1 MQLFTLG
8 LNHQTAP
15 VAVREKLAFSAE
27 SLPAALSSLLG
38 QHQVKEAAIVS
49 TCNRT
54 EIYCNTLAPQAAIS
68 WLADYHQMR
77 HAEIEPYL
85 YLLPADQA
93 VRHAFRVAAGL
104 DSMVLGEA
112 QILGQLKDA
121 VRRAQDAGTLGILL
135 NTLFQRTFS
144 VAKEVR
150 TRTEIGANSVSMAAA
165 AVRLAE
171 RIFPSVRGTRVLFIG
186 AGEMI
191 ELCATYFAAQQP
203 RSITVANRTLERAQ
217 GLAGRFTN
225 GSAITLAELPA
236 QLASHDIVVTSTGST
251 LPILG
256 KGMVERALKQRKRQP
271 IFMVDLAVPRDVEA
285 EVAELEDVYLYTVDD
300 LADVVQEGRGRRQH
314 AVHEA
319 ESIID
324 GKVAEFMAW
333 LDSRDVVPVIRS
345 LRDRAERLRR
355 HELEKA
361 FKALERGED
370 PRRALEALA
379 SSLTNKFTHLPTH
392 ALNHSTAEERDMLI
406 DAVNRIYQIHDP
418 D

>member
-15 VAVREKLAFSAE
+15 VSVREKLAFSAE
-27 SLPAALSSLLG
+27 SLPAALNSLLG

-54 EIYCNTLAPQAAIS
+54 EIYCNTKSPRAAIE
-68 WLADYHQMR
+68 WLAGYH
-77 HAEIEPYL
+77 HLSDSEIEPYL
-85 YLLPADQA
+85 YMLPNDQA

-121 VRRAQDAGTLGILL
+121 VRQAQDAGSLGILL

-171 RIFPSVRGTRVLFIG
+171 RIFPSVKGTRVLFIG

-203 RSITVANRTLERAQ
+203 KSITVANRTLQRAEN
-217 GLAGRFTN
+217 LASKFSGK
-225 GSAITLAELPA
+225 AITLAELPQ
-236 QLASHDIVVTSTGST
+236 QLAYHDIVVTSTGST

-256 KGMVERALKQRKRQP
+256 KGMVERTLKQRKRQP
-271 IFMVDLAVPRDVEA
+271 IFMVDLAVPRDIEA

-300 LADVVQEGRGRRQH
+300 LASVVQEGRDRRQH
-314 AVHEA
+314 AVQEA
-319 ESIID
+319 ETIID
-324 GKVAEFMAW
+324 SKVSEFMTW
-333 LDSRDVVPVIRS
+333 LESREVVPVIRA
-345 LRDRAERLRR
+345 LRDKADRLRR
-355 HELEKA
+355 NELEKA
-361 FKALERGED
+361 IKLLERGED
-370 PRRALEALA
+370 PHKALEALA
-379 SSLTNKFTHLPTH
+379 AGLTNKFTHLPTH
-392 ALNHSTAEERDMLI
+392 LLNQASADERDALI
-406 DAVNRIYQIHDP
+406 DTVSRIYQIHDP

>member
-27 SLPAALSSLLG
+27 SLSTALASLLD
-38 QHQVKEAAIVS
+38 QQQVKEAAIVS

-54 EIYCNTLAPQAAIS
+54 EIYCNTQTPQAAIR
-68 WLADYHQMR
+68 WLADYHHLR
-77 HAEIEPYL
+77 DSEIEPYL

-121 VRRAQDAGTLGILL
+121 VRQAQNAGTLGILL

-191 ELCATYFAAQQP
+191 ELCATYFAAQHP
-203 RSITVANRTLERAQ
+203 KSITVANRTLERAQ
-217 GLAGRFTN
+217 SLAGRFS
-225 GSAITLAELPA
+225 GQAITLAELPA
-236 QLASHDIVVTSTGST
+236 QLANHDIVVTSTGST

-300 LADVVQEGRGRRQH
+300 LASVVQEGRDRRLH
-314 AVHEA
+314 AVEEA
-319 ESIID
+319 ETIID
-324 GKVAEFMAW
+324 GKVAEFMSW
-333 LDSRDVVPVIRS
+333 LESRDVVPVIRS
-345 LRDRAERLRR
+345 LRDRADRLRR

-361 FKALERGED
+361 AKALERGED
-370 PRRALEALA
+370 PMRALEMLA

-392 ALNHSTAEERDMLI
+392 ALNHASPDERDRLI
-406 DAVNRIYQIHDP
+406 DAVSRIYQIHDP

>member
-15 VAVREKLAFSAE
+15 VSVREKLAFSAE
-27 SLPAALSSLLG
+27 SLPAALNSLLG
-38 QHQVKEAAIVS
+38 QQLVKEAAIVS

-54 EIYCNTLAPQAAIS
+54 EIYCNTKSPRAAIE
-68 WLADYHQMR
+68 WLAGYHHLR
-77 HAEIEPYL
+77 DSEIEPYL
-85 YLLPADQA
+85 YLLPNDQA

-121 VRRAQDAGTLGILL
+121 VRQAQDAGSLGILL

-171 RIFPSVRGTRVLFIG
+171 RIFPSVKGTRVLFIG

-203 RSITVANRTLERAQ
+203 KSITVANRTLQRAEA
-217 GLAGRFTN
+217 LADRFS
-225 GSAITLAELPA
+225 GKAITLAELPQ
-236 QLASHDIVVTSTGST
+236 QLAYHDIVVTSTGST

-256 KGMVERALKQRKRQP
+256 KGMVERTLKQRKRQP
-271 IFMVDLAVPRDVEA
+271 IFMVDLAVPRDIEA

-300 LADVVQEGRGRRQH
+300 LACVVQEGRDRRQH
-314 AVHEA
+314 AVEEA
-319 ESIID
+319 ETIIN
-324 GKVAEFMAW
+324 GKVVEFMSW
-333 LDSRDVVPVIRS
+333 LDSREVVPVIRA
-345 LRDRAERLRR
+345 LRDRADRLRR
-355 HELEKA
+355 NELEKA
-361 FKALERGED
+361 LKLLERGED
-370 PRRALEALA
+370 PRKALEVLA
-379 SSLTNKFTHLPTH
+379 AGLTNKFTHWPTH
-392 ALNHSTAEERDMLI
+392 ALNQALPDERDSLI
-406 DAVNRIYQIHDP
+406 DTVSRIYQIHDP

>member
-15 VAVREKLAFSAE
+15 VSVREKLAFSAE
-27 SLPAALSSLLG
+27 SLPAALNSLLG
-38 QHQVKEAAIVS
+38 QQLVKEAAIVS

-54 EIYCNTLAPQAAIS
+54 EIYCNTKSPRAAIE
-68 WLADYHQMR
+68 WLAGYHHLR
-77 HAEIEPYL
+77 DSEIEPYL
-85 YLLPADQA
+85 YLLPNDQA

-121 VRRAQDAGTLGILL
+121 VRQAQDAGSLGILL

-171 RIFPSVRGTRVLFIG
+171 RIFPSVKGTRVLFIG

-203 RSITVANRTLERAQ
+203 KSITVANRTLQRAEA
-217 GLAGRFTN
+217 LADRFS
-225 GSAITLAELPA
+225 GKAITLAELPQ
-236 QLASHDIVVTSTGST
+236 QLAYHDIVVTSTGST

-256 KGMVERALKQRKRQP
+256 KGMVERTLKQRKRQP
-271 IFMVDLAVPRDVEA
+271 IFMVDLAVPRDIEA

-300 LADVVQEGRGRRQH
+300 LACVVQEGRDRRQH
-314 AVHEA
+314 AVEEA
-319 ESIID
+319 ETIIN
-324 GKVAEFMAW
+324 GKVVEFMSW
-333 LDSRDVVPVIRS
+333 LDSREVVPVIRA
-345 LRDRAERLRR
+345 LRDRADRLRR

-361 FKALERGED
+361 LKLLERGED
-370 PRRALEALA
+370 PHKALEALA
-379 SSLTNKFTHLPTH
+379 TGLTNKFTHLPTH
-392 ALNHSTAEERDMLI
+392 ALNQALPDERDGLI
-406 DAVNRIYQIHDP
+406 DTVSRIYQIHDP

>member
-15 VAVREKLAFSAE
+15 VSVREKLAFSAE
-27 SLPAALSSLLG
+27 SLPAALASLLG
-38 QHQVKEAAIVS
+38 QHEVKEAAIVS

-54 EIYCNTLAPQAAIS
+54 EIYCNTPNPQAATH
-68 WLADYHQMR
+68 WLASYHQV
-77 HAEIEPYL
+77 AEDEIRPYL
-85 YLLPADQA
+85 YLLPSDQA
-93 VRHAFRVAAGL
+93 VRHAFRVASGL

-112 QILGQLKDA
+112 QILGQLKDS
-121 VRRAQDAGTLGILL
+121 VRQAQHAGSLGILL
-135 NTLFQRTFS
+135 NALFQRTFS

-191 ELCATYFAAQQP
+191 ELCATHFAAQCP
-203 RSITVANRTLERAQ
+203 RSITVANRTLERART
-217 GLAGRFTN
+217 LAAQFG
-225 GSAITLAELPA
+225 GQAITLAELPA
-236 QLASHDIVVTSTGST
+236 QLAAHDIVVTSTGST

-256 KGMVERALKQRKRQP
+256 KGMVERALKARRRQP

-300 LADVVQEGRGRRQH
+300 LAGVVQEGRDRRQH

-324 GKVAEFMAW
+324 DKVAEFMSW
-333 LDSRDVVPVIRS
+333 MEGRDVVPLIRS

-361 FKALERGED
+361 CRALDRGDD
-370 PRRALEALA
+370 PRRVLESLA

-392 ALNHSTAEERDMLI
+392 ALNHAAADERDGLI
-406 DAVNRIYQIHDP
+406 DAVSRIYQIHDP

>member
-15 VAVREKLAFSAE
+15 VSVREKLAFSAE
-27 SLPAALSSLLG
+27 SLPAALNSLLG
-38 QHQVKEAAIVS
+38 QQLVKEAAIVS

-54 EIYCNTLAPQAAIS
+54 EIYCNTKSPRAAIE
-68 WLADYHQMR
+68 WLAGYHHLR
-77 HAEIEPYL
+77 DSEIEPYL
-85 YLLPADQA
+85 YLLPNDQA

-121 VRRAQDAGTLGILL
+121 VRQAQDAGSLGILL

-171 RIFPSVRGTRVLFIG
+171 RIFPSVKGTRVLFIG

-203 RSITVANRTLERAQ
+203 KSITVANRTLQRAEA
-217 GLAGRFTN
+217 LADRFS
-225 GSAITLAELPA
+225 GKAITLAELPQ
-236 QLASHDIVVTSTGST
+236 QLAYHDIVVTSTGST

-256 KGMVERALKQRKRQP
+256 KGMVERTLKQRKRQP
-271 IFMVDLAVPRDVEA
+271 IFMVDLAVPRDIEA

-300 LADVVQEGRGRRQH
+300 LACVVQEGRDRRQH
-314 AVHEA
+314 AVEEA
-319 ESIID
+319 ETIIN
-324 GKVAEFMAW
+324 GKVVEFMSW
-333 LDSRDVVPVIRS
+333 LDSREVVPVIRA
-345 LRDRAERLRR
+345 LRDRADRLRR
-355 HELEKA
+355 NELEKA
-361 FKALERGED
+361 LKLLERGED
-370 PRRALEALA
+370 PHKALEVLA
-379 SSLTNKFTHLPTH
+379 AGLTNKFTHWPTH
-392 ALNHSTAEERDMLI
+392 ALNQALPDERDSLI
-406 DAVNRIYQIHDP
+406 DTVSRIYQIHDP

>member
-15 VAVREKLAFSAE
+15 VSVREKLAFSAE

-38 QHQVKEAAIVS
+38 QQLVKEAAIVS

-54 EIYCNTLAPQAAIS
+54 EIYCNTKSPRAAIE
-68 WLADYHQMR
+68 WLAGYHHLR
-77 HAEIEPYL
+77 DSEIEPYL
-85 YLLPADQA
+85 YLLPNDQA

-121 VRRAQDAGTLGILL
+121 VRQAQDAGSLGILL

-171 RIFPSVRGTRVLFIG
+171 RIFPSVKGTRVLFIG

-203 RSITVANRTLERAQ
+203 KSITVANRTLQRAEA
-217 GLAGRFTN
+217 LADRFS
-225 GSAITLAELPA
+225 GKAITLAELPQ
-236 QLASHDIVVTSTGST
+236 QLAFHDIVVTSTGST

-256 KGMVERALKQRKRQP
+256 KGMVERTLKQRKRQP
-271 IFMVDLAVPRDVEA
+271 IFMVDLAVPRDIEA

-300 LADVVQEGRGRRQH
+300 LACVVQEGRDRRQH
-314 AVHEA
+314 AVEEA
-319 ESIID
+319 ETIIN
-324 GKVAEFMAW
+324 GKVVEFMSW
-333 LDSRDVVPVIRS
+333 LDSREVVPVIRA
-345 LRDRAERLRR
+345 LRDRADRLRR

-361 FKALERGED
+361 LKLLERGED
-370 PRRALEALA
+370 PHKALEALA
-379 SSLTNKFTHLPTH
+379 TGLTNKFTHLPTH
-392 ALNHSTAEERDMLI
+392 ALNQALPDERDSLI
-406 DAVNRIYQIHDP
+406 DTVSRIYQIHDP

>member
-15 VAVREKLAFSAE
+15 VSVREKLAFSAE
-27 SLPAALSSLLG
+27 SLPAALNSLLG

-54 EIYCNTLAPQAAIS
+54 EIYCNTKSPRAAIE
-68 WLADYHQMR
+68 WLAGYH
-77 HAEIEPYL
+77 HLSDSEIEPYL
-85 YLLPADQA
+85 YMLPNDQA

-121 VRRAQDAGTLGILL
+121 VRQAQDAGSLGILL

-171 RIFPSVRGTRVLFIG
+171 RIFPSVQGTRVLFIG

-203 RSITVANRTLERAQ
+203 KSITVANRTLQRAEN
-217 GLAGRFTN
+217 LASKFN
-225 GSAITLAELPA
+225 GKAITLAELPQ
-236 QLASHDIVVTSTGST
+236 QLAFHDIVVTSTGST

-256 KGMVERALKQRKRQP
+256 KGMVERTLKQRKRQP
-271 IFMVDLAVPRDVEA
+271 IFMVDLAVPRDIEA
-285 EVAELEDVYLYTVDD
+285 EVSELEDVYLYTVDD
-300 LADVVQEGRGRRQH
+300 LASVVQEGRDRRQH
-314 AVHEA
+314 AVQEA
-319 ESIID
+319 ETIID
-324 GKVAEFMAW
+324 SKVSEFMTW
-333 LDSRDVVPVIRS
+333 LESREVVPVIRA
-345 LRDRAERLRR
+345 LRDKADRLRR

-361 FKALERGED
+361 VKLLERVEDPRKALEV
-370 PRRALEALA
+370 LA
-379 SSLTNKFTHLPTH
+379 AGLTNKFTHLPTH
-392 ALNHSTAEERDMLI
+392 LLNQASADDRDTLI
-406 DAVNRIYQIHDP
+406 DTVSRIYQIHDS

>member
-15 VAVREKLAFSAE
+15 VSVREKLAFSAE
-27 SLPAALSSLLG
+27 SLPAALNSLLG
-38 QHQVKEAAIVS
+38 QQLVKEAAIVS

-54 EIYCNTLAPQAAIS
+54 EIYCNTKSPRAAIE
-68 WLADYHQMR
+68 WLAGYH
-77 HAEIEPYL
+77 HLCDSEIEPYL
-85 YLLPADQA
+85 YLLPNDQA

-121 VRRAQDAGTLGILL
+121 VRQAQDAGSLGILL

-171 RIFPSVRGTRVLFIG
+171 RIFPSVKGTRVLFIG

-203 RSITVANRTLERAQ
+203 KSITVANRTLQRAEA
-217 GLAGRFTN
+217 LADRFS
-225 GSAITLAELPA
+225 GKAITLAELPQ
-236 QLASHDIVVTSTGST
+236 QLAYHDIVVTSTGST

-256 KGMVERALKQRKRQP
+256 KGMVERTLKQRKRQP
-271 IFMVDLAVPRDVEA
+271 IFMVDLAVPRDIEA

-300 LADVVQEGRGRRQH
+300 LACVVQEGRDRRQH
-314 AVHEA
+314 AVEEA
-319 ESIID
+319 ETIIN
-324 GKVAEFMAW
+324 GKVVEFMSW
-333 LDSRDVVPVIRS
+333 LDSREVVPVIRA
-345 LRDRAERLRR
+345 LRDRADRLRR

-361 FKALERGED
+361 LKLLERGED
-370 PRRALEALA
+370 PHKALEALA
-379 SSLTNKFTHLPTH
+379 TGLTNKFTHLPTH
-392 ALNHSTAEERDMLI
+392 ALNQALPDERDGLI
-406 DAVNRIYQIHDP
+406 DTVSRIYQIHDP